1 MRLTLVF
8 NICCLALAQGC
19 IPLAPPA
26 PTCERLPVPPPP
38 GEVACKCGIK
48 NANTAKDTSKVVGGQ
63 NAAKGEFP
71 WQVGLVK

>member
-19 IPLAPPA
+19 VPLLA
-26 PTCERLPVPPPP
+26 PTCERLPVPSPP
-38 GEVACKCGIK
+38 EEIACKCGVK

-63 NAAKGEFP
+63 DAAKGEFP

>member
-1 MRLTLVF
+1 MKLTLVF

-19 IPLAPPA
+19 ITLA
-26 PTCERLPVPPPP
+26 PTCERLPVPTPPDEIP
-38 GEVACKCGIK
+38 CKCGVK

-63 NAAKGEFP
+63 DAAKGEFP